1 MTKNDDGTWSIK
13 FTNVKA
19 GTYAFKVATNG
30 AWDNGEYNLE
40 GDASNNGPNAS
51 ITVEEDGT
59 TVIIS
64 FDGEKAIITMNA
76 VPAGG
81 GEDTPAGDSSMVA
94 IFAILAVLAAAGV
107 VTVAVAKR
115 RAIEE

>member
-1 MTKNDDGTWSIK
+1 
-13 FTNVKA
+13 
-19 GTYAFKVATNG
+19 
-30 AWDNGEYNLE
+30 
-40 GDASNNGPNAS
+40 
-51 ITVEEDGT
+51 
-59 TVIIS
+59 
-64 FDGEKAIITMNA
+64 MNA

-107 VTVAVAKR
+107 VTVVVAKR